1 MSGTGT
7 AVLPAPIIYA
17 RRTIII
23 DTRSSHARGRGN
35 KHRPADER
43 EHAGGGRAKSL
54 NELNGLN
61 DDRN

>member
-7 AVLPAPIIYA
+7 AVLPAPIIHA

-35 KHRPADER
+35 KHKTRRRER
-43 EHAGGGRAKSL
+43 ARRRGSGEISK
-54 NELNGLN
+54 
-61 DDRN
+61 